1 MIILDEAD
9 AMTKDAQNS
18 LRRIIERF
26 TETTR
31 FCIICNYLSKIIPA
45 IQSRCTRFRFSP
57 LKKDQMLP
65 RLHEVCRRENISLD
79 ANGEKALLNLAE
91 GDMRRVLNILQ
102 TCSMA
107 NDGVITEESVY
118 TCVGHPLP
126 SHIEQVADWL
136 FNYDFVKSYRK
147 IFFLL
152 QNKGYA
158 LQDIL
163 TDLHLFIHR
172 IDMPSNLRINM
183 VDKMAE
189 IEERLLVGS
198 SDKIQL
204 SALVASFQD
213 VKK

>member
-57 LKKDQMLP
+57 LKKDQILP
-65 RLHEVCRRENISLD
+65 RLHEVCRRESLSLNQD
-79 ANGEKALLNLAE
+79 GEKALLTLAE

-107 NDGVITEESVY
+107 SDGEITEESVY

-126 SHIEQVADWL
+126 SHIEQVADRL
-136 FNYDFVKSYRK
+136 FNHDFVKAYRE
-147 IFFLL
+147 IFALL
-152 QNKGYA
+152 QDRGYA

-163 TDLHLFIHR
+163 SDLHLFVHR
-172 IDMPSNLRINM
+172 INMPSRLRINII
-183 VDKMAE
+183 DKMAE

-204 SALVASFQD
+204 SALVAAFQEA
-213 VKK
+213 KE